1 MSDGTRTVLVVQRI
15 LPHYRTGF
23 FRLLRE
29 NLQGESVELRLVA
42 GQERAGTVPASVR
55 LNEDWVTRIENRY
68 LLVGRA
74 ELCWQPVVRMSA
86 DFDLVIL
93 EQANRLLANH
103 LVQAQRRLRG
113 RPVAFWGHGANF
125 QQREHFSVNETIKR
139 QLLRRVD
146 WWFAY
151 TGLSADMLSARGFPG
166 EYITVVE
173 NSIDSEEF
181 QHAIDAV
188 TTADIE
194 VVRESMRLTPGPV
207 GLFCGG
213 MYQEKKLGF
222 LIEACVAIR
231 QAIPD
236 FQMLWIGHGP
246 ERHLVEAACK
256 AHAWMR
262 YVGPITAPERAV
274 YFALSEVILMP
285 GLVGLVIIDSFI
297 AARPM
302 FTTQHTLH
310 SPEIAYLEHGHNGF
324 VSRLDVHDYAA
335 DVVTFLGDPAL
346 QAVVRQGCRK
356 SAERYS
362 LKNMVERFADG
373 VLKCLKRSQR

>member
-1 MSDGTRTVLVVQRI
+1 MNDRTRTVLVVQRI

-29 NLQGESVELRLVA
+29 NLRSESVELRLVA
-42 GQERAGTVPASVR
+42 GQERPGTVPASVP

-68 LLVGRA
+68 LEVGPA

-125 QQREHFSVNETIKR
+125 QQRERFSVNEMIKR
-139 QLLRRVD
+139 RLLRKVD

-166 EYITVVE
+166 ERITVVE
-173 NSIDSEEF
+173 NTIDSGEF
-181 QHAIDAV
+181 QRAMDAITA
-188 TTADIE
+188 ADIAAA
-194 VVRESMRLTPGPV
+194 RESMRLGQGPV

-222 LIEACVAIR
+222 LVKACVEIR
-231 QAIPD
+231 QAVPD

-246 ERHLVEAACK
+246 EQSLVEAACQ
-256 AHAWMR
+256 AHDWMR
-262 YVGPITAPERAV
+262 YVGSITGPERAV
-274 YFALSEVILMP
+274 YFALSEVVLMP
-285 GLVGLVIIDSFI
+285 GAVGLVIVDSFN
-297 AARPM
+297 AARPI
-302 FTTQHTLH
+302 FTTNHNLH
-310 SPEIAYLEHGHNGF
+310 GPEIAYLEHGRNGF
-324 VSRLDVHDYAA
+324 MSRLDVDDYAS
-335 DVVTFLGDPAL
+335 DVVAFLCAPAM
-346 QAVVRQGCRK
+346 QAEIRTGCRQ
-356 SAERYS
+356 SARTYS
-362 LKNMVERFADG
+362 LENMAQRFSDG
-373 VLKCLKRSQR
+373 ILDCLRRSQH